1 MSIESRTIRAL
12 ESALDK
18 RAEVTL
24 KSHLRED
31 LKVDSLE
38 MLMII
43 SALED
48 EFAVT
53 IADDNLTGVETVEDI
68 VLKLRTGGLAGTGQV
83 F

>member
-1 MSIESRTIRAL
+1 MSIESRIIRAL

-18 RAEVTL
+18 PGEVTL

-68 VLKLRTGGLAGTGQV
+68 VLKLRAGGLAGA
-83 F
+83 